1 MLIRVYS
8 NLSMGETKCRL
19 EKWDMESDIE
29 VDRLITGIGATCF
42 FREPEPALQ
51 PMQMQGGQKTMI
63 KSA

>member
-1 MLIRVYS
+1 
-8 NLSMGETKCRL
+8 MGETKCRL